1 MYIGASLQVV
11 EDWTIVSRLLESN
24 ADSRVR
30 GLGLL
35 CCLGDNFT
43 GLKTLRAL
51 LEAYRLGAGT
61 LGSQDRMSQR
71 AQLGPLGSHHDAILH
86 CVKPGWEP

>member
-1 MYIGASLQVV
+1 MYIGASLLVV

-35 CCLGDNFT
+35 CCLGDNFI

-61 LGSQDRMSQR
+61 LGSRTGCHKEPSW
-71 AQLGPLGSHHDAILH
+71 AH
-86 CVKPGWEP
+86 WEATMTPSCIA